1 MDNGHHSS
9 NLSRTMSLTAPAE
22 PVSPL
27 EVTKEP
33 FRTLVINDMPA
44 TEDSFTD
51 GPHSRITRAILE
63 LLKNH
68 NEAISIGLEGYWGSG
83 KTTIVRLLEQGL
95 TDENNKP
102 QTGAV
107 GTPAAPK
114 EFALIV
120 FDAWAHEGDPLRR
133 IFLESLIS
141 QLQNKKEPWINRQK
155 WKKQLEE
162 IAKRKEVQK
171 TILPP
176 LTRLGKIV
184 AILAFLVPL
193 GTALVSGVA
202 QKNIQLSLT
211 PSFTPNDVT
220 TTFFLWV
227 GVLFTLAPL
236 LVITGVV
243 LRRRLLRKKKSAS
256 TRAQSASSS
265 QEVSLDGPKGEP
277 EDTAEE
283 TEDLWSLLFINRT
296 EERVETV
303 TTPHPTSL
311 EFEKYFNELLDDAL
325 SEPQRHIVFVLDNLD
340 RVEPDQAL
348 SIWSTLQIFMK
359 QSQLEKGTW
368 RSRIKMLVLYD
379 PRGIRLLWDAR
390 RTSANGAE
398 HQEVT
403 PYFLDKSFQIRF
415 EVPSPVL
422 SDWRKYLIEK
432 LTEAFFGRYRS
443 EFHTIYQVMSLVS
456 AQRGEIP
463 TIREL
468 KLYVNQIGAFHS
480 QRGKADEIKLS
491 HIAYFVLLRRQ
502 GVDVI
507 AELKSKEGIPSPEF
521 VQLLGTDLQ
530 ESLAALAFNVERT
543 KARQLLFGGPINKA
557 LAAGPGNTDELV
569 ELSKLDGFWEVLD
582 SVVQEDWLK
591 GKTSRLPIVATC
603 LFQSGILKDKQE
615 EAEIIIDMLTR
626 SARKEEW
633 DLLDE
638 DKLQGIR
645 SLAGLKR
652 DPQLIEFLLD
662 NAAGTIVK
670 KGEPGVDV
678 KSWVNRLTELCLEF
692 CHGRIPESIF
702 TFIRSNL
709 VAGAIEDDKLSLLI
723 EILIESRT
731 TTSSYNLLREL
742 VTKGHLLRHLEGR
755 ERKPTCRA
763 WCLFTLLLYWEF
775 GPYDQAALSRAV
787 TFIQQPALAVDELLM
802 REFAGLVARYSIGGR
817 TYRDPFSR
825 VLNTSGEPPVTM
837 ALRKAC
843 LKFLADAERSEELF
857 TIDVINQ
864 CWPVISHDL
873 RDDDPYPSAL
883 CRLVRQLIE
892 TDQSIDT
899 VTRDDFSTEKAG
911 LYELL
916 IMQPGSHREK
926 LLNLCRDGLQPLTKA
941 EWLRDSAKDA
951 ALFRLALELRKH
963 GVDLSLGQDYVE
975 ALISFFGMI
984 AEGEP
989 PTVPESYRYLPD
1001 LVSDDHAPSRDLL
1014 RKYFKDDT
1022 NNLVDEPPASTSA
1035 EL

>member
-1 MDNGHHSS
+1 M
-9 NLSRTMSLTAPAE
+9 
-22 PVSPL
+22 
-27 EVTKEP
+27 EVTNDP
-33 FRTLVINDMPA
+33 FRTLVINDVPE
-44 TEDSFTD
+44 TKDSFTD

-63 LLKNH
+63 LIKNH
-68 NEAISIGLEGYWGSG
+68 NDAISIGLEGYWGSG
-83 KTTIVRLLEQGL
+83 KTTIVKLLEQGL
-95 TDENNKP
+95 TDENNKS
-102 QTGAV
+102 QTGTV
-107 GTPAAPK
+107 GTPTAKK
-114 EFALIV
+114 EFTLIV

-133 IFLESLIS
+133 IFLESLIQ
-141 QLQNKKEPWINRQK
+141 QLQEKGWIKHKE

-202 QKNIQLSLT
+202 QKDIQLSLM
-211 PSFTPNDVT
+211 PSFTPTDVT

-243 LRRRLLRKKKSAS
+243 LRHRLFRKKKSVS
-256 TRAQSASSS
+256 TEAQSASSS
-265 QEVSLDGPKGEP
+265 QEVSLDGPRGEP
-277 EDTAEE
+277 ADIPDE

-325 SEPQRHIVFVLDNLD
+325 SQPQRHIVFVLDNLD

-359 QSQLEKGTW
+359 HSQFEKVTW
-368 RSRIKMLVLYD
+368 RSRISVLVLYD

-390 RTSANGAE
+390 RTSGNGAE

-422 SDWRKYLIEK
+422 SDWRRYLID
-432 LTEAFFGRYRS
+432 LLIRAFSNRYRS

-480 QRGKADEIKLS
+480 QRHKADEIKLS

-507 AELKSKEGIPSPEF
+507 GELKSGEEIPSPEF

-557 LAAGPGNTDELV
+557 LASGPRNTDELV
-569 ELSKLDGFWEVLD
+569 KLSKLDGFWEVLD

-603 LFQSGILKDKQE
+603 LFQSGILEDKRE
-615 EAEIIIDMLTR
+615 EAEIIINMLTR
-626 SARKEEW
+626 SALKEEW

-638 DKLQGIR
+638 DKLEGIR
-645 SLAGLKR
+645 SLGGLKR
-652 DPQLIEFLLD
+652 DPQFIEFLLD
-662 NAAGTIVK
+662 NAARTIIT
-670 KGEPGVDV
+670 KGDSGVDI
-678 KSWVNRLTELCLEF
+678 KSWANRLRELYLEF
-692 CHGRIPESIF
+692 CHGSIPESII

-709 VAGAIEDDKLSLLI
+709 VAGAIEDNKLSLLI
-723 EILIESRT
+723 EILIECRT
-731 TTSSYNLLREL
+731 TTAAYNLLREL

-755 ERKPTCRA
+755 EREPTCRA
-763 WCLFTLLLYWEF
+763 WCLFTFLLYWEF
-775 GPYDQAALSRAV
+775 GAYDQAALSSAV
-787 TFIQQPALAVDELLM
+787 TFIQQPALAADEVLM
-802 REFAGLVARYSIGGR
+802 REFAGLVARYSIEGR

-843 LKFLADAERSEELF
+843 LKLLADVERSEELF

-864 CWPVISHDL
+864 CWPVINHDL
-873 RDDDPYPSAL
+873 RDNDPYPGSL
-883 CRLVRQLIE
+883 CRLVKLLIE
-892 TDQSIDT
+892 TDESIDT
-899 VTRDDFSTEKAG
+899 VTRDGFSPEKAG

-916 IMQPGSHREK
+916 VMQPGSHREK
-926 LLNLCRDGLQPLTKA
+926 LLNWCRDGLKPLTKA
-941 EWLRDSAKDA
+941 EWLRDSAKNA
-951 ALFRLALELRKH
+951 ALFRLVLELHKH
-963 GVDLSLGQDYVE
+963 DVDLSLGQDYVE

-984 AEGEP
+984 AEGQP
-989 PTVPESYRYLPD
+989 PTVPEIYRYLPD
-1001 LVSDDHAPSRDLL
+1001 LVSDDHAQSRDLL
-1014 RKYFKDDT
+1014 HKYFKDDT
-1022 NNLVDEPPASTSA
+1022 NNQIEKPPSI
-1035 EL
+1035 ELS